1 LIKKRTMK
9 EKLGLN
15 FIDRTIRT
23 TGVVLLI
30 SLLPGIYYF
39 GVFTALAFFSGGVWG
54 IVNFIFLSA
63 LVRAALRPGHVDKV
77 KVAGL
82 ALIKFPLLYLSGYFL
97 IKVEQFE
104 PLHLLIGFST
114 LLAVM
119 ALKVIA
125 RALFGLDEEHRKDAR
140 LPGAV

>member
-1 LIKKRTMK
+1 M
-9 EKLGLN
+9 
-15 FIDRTIRT
+15 
-23 TGVVLLI
+23 
-30 SLLPGIYYF
+30 
-39 GVFTALAFFSGGVWG
+39 
-54 IVNFIFLSA
+54 FLSA
-63 LVRAALRPGHVDKV
+63 LVRAALRPGNVDIL

-82 ALIKFPLLYLSGYFL
+82 ALIKFPLLYISGYFL
-97 IKVEQFE
+97 LKVEQFE

-125 RALFGLDEEHRKDAR
+125 RALLGLDEKEQKSDH